1 MSAPP
6 ASARTARLAPAHA
19 RELIA
24 LLESELAPHGDALVN
39 QHLLDALDRGEHNRF
54 TLWPEGW
61 HEGRRTAS
69 VGVLYTG
76 ASGSLVPAG
85 DPAAGPALAAAAE
98 RADWRVLLGDAPACR
113 ALLDAASKGFLRRR
127 ATARE
132 QRFMTTRTPKGPPRA
147 EGLRPA
153 CPAELERLTD
163 FACHLHVEDRMG
175 PPISRA
181 GRGAVRARMHDSIAA
196 GTSWVVEREGL
207 AVAKI
212 DLPLRSARR
221 GAQIAGVYVEQAWRG
236 RGIASDAVRALVGL
250 LIEEGLPGV
259 TLHVRADNTAALTAY
274 RRAGFVDR
282 GAWLL
287 ALR

>member
-6 ASARTARLAPAHA
+6 ASARAARLSPAHA
-19 RELIA
+19 GKLAA

-39 QHLLDALDRGEHNRF
+39 QHMLDALDRGEHNRF
-54 TLWPEGW
+54 TVWPMGW
-61 HEGRRTAS
+61 HEGPRTAG

-76 ASGSLVPAG
+76 VSGSLVPAG
-85 DPAAGPALAAAAE
+85 DPAAAPALAAAAE
-98 RADWRVLLGDAPACR
+98 RADWRVLLGDAPTCR
-113 ALLDAASKGFLRRR
+113 ALLDSTSKGFLRRR
-127 ATARE
+127 PTARE
-132 QRFMTTRTPKGPPRA
+132 QRFMTTETPQGPPRA
-147 EGLRPA
+147 EGLRLARPD
-153 CPAELERLTD
+153 ELERLTD

-181 GRGAVRARMHDSIAA
+181 GRAAVRARMHDSITAA
-196 GTSWVVEREGL
+196 ATWVVEREGL
-207 AVAKI
+207 PVAKI

-236 RGIASDAVRALVGL
+236 RGIATDAVSALVGL
-250 LIEEGLPGV
+250 LIEDGLPGV
-259 TLHVRADNTAALTAY
+259 TLHVRADNTAGLTAY